1 MSCTVNLND
10 RITGAST
17 GGYYVYLGWSVS
29 NAVTENGEDSACHG
43 IQDVLDSNDLQNPY
57 GTNTGTD
64 ITVAMHDPIDQD
76 LGNGNNIDFG
86 DVNPGFYGFAYVV
99 GDSDES
105 GDLAP
110 PECGDFTC
118 FEIEVV
124 PGVDMTFAGLDPI
137 CEANIATSGPNGDGT
152 FDLSSLITGYV
163 PGGNFS
169 FPTVLGT
176 LSGVILTLNP
186 DAPAG
191 PNYNVTYTINSS
203 SLTSFHGQDV
213 NCEECTG
220 SVIITFEITEA
231 QIAGTAVSLAVCN

>member
-1 MSCTVNLND
+1 MWKRAVNGQPTLPRGRLVKLNLSLFYHL
-10 RITGAST
+10 ITFSI
-17 GGYYVYLGWSVS
+17 L
-29 NAVTENGEDSACHG
+29 
-43 IQDVLDSNDLQNPY
+43 
-57 GTNTGTD
+57 
-64 ITVAMHDPIDQD
+64 
-76 LGNGNNIDFG
+76 
-86 DVNPGFYGFAYVV
+86 
-99 GDSDES
+99 
-105 GDLAP
+105 
-110 PECGDFTC
+110 
-118 FEIEVV
+118 
-124 PGVDMTFAGLDPI
+124 
-137 CEANIATSGPNGDGT
+137 T

-220 SVIITFEITEA
+220 SVIISFEITEA